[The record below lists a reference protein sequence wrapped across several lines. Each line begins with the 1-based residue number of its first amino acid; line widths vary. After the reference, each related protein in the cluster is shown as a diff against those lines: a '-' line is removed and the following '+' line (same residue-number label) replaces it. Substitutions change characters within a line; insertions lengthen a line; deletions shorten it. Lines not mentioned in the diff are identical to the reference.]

1 MLTNG
6 CCQVRIVLLFL
17 LLPVTAAA
25 GNLPEAPISQQG
37 PSQTLAALRAANLA
51 AAAFDGY
58 TTSRC
63 MSNDHGFL
71 EHNPFMGPHPS
82 DARIALVESV
92 VSAAELFTSWELDKH
107 GHHTAAL
114 AIHSTS
120 TAGHALAGG
129 HNTME
134 RCF

>member
-1 MLTNG
+1 M
-6 CCQVRIVLLFL
+6 RIVLLL
-17 LLPVTAAA
+17 LLLVVGASAADV
-25 GNLPEAPISQQG
+25 PEAPIAQRS
-37 PSQTLAALRAANLA
+37 PSHTLTALRAANLA

-63 MSNDHGFL
+63 MSNDPGFL
-71 EHNPFMGPHPS
+71 EHNPFLGPNPS
-82 DARIALVESV
+82 NARIALVESV

-107 GHHTAAL
+107 GHHRAAL

-120 TAGHALAGG
+120 IAGHALAGG

-134 RCF
+134 PCF

>member
-1 MLTNG
+1 MK
-6 CCQVRIVLLFL
+6 IVLLLL
-17 LLPVTAAA
+17 LLPVAASA
-25 GNLPEAPISQQG
+25 GHLPEAPIAQQR
-37 PSQTLAALRAANLA
+37 PSHTLTALRAANLL

-63 MSNDHGFL
+63 MSHDPGFL
-71 EHNPFMGPHPS
+71 EHNPFLGQHPS
-82 DARIALVESV
+82 NARIALVESV

>member
-1 MLTNG
+1 MK
-6 CCQVRIVLLFL
+6 IVLLLL
-17 LLPVTAAA
+17 LLPLAASA
-25 GNLPEAPISQQG
+25 DHLPEAPIVQQH
-37 PSQTLAALRAANLA
+37 PSQTLTALRAVNLA

-63 MSNDHGFL
+63 MSHDPGFR
-71 EHNPFMGPHPS
+71 EHNPFLGQHPS
-82 DARIALVESV
+82 NARIALVESV
-92 VSAAELFTSWELDKH
+92 VSVAELFTSWELDKH

-120 TAGHALAGG
+120 IAGHGLAGG

-134 RCF
+134 PCF